1 MISVKHPNYLNY
13 GHSEGEVSIFKK
25 RRIVLL
31 MSLAIMM
38 VLTGVAFGI
47 GFGLGIHNSSGK
59 FFRELKSRI
68 FVF

>member
-47 GFGLGIHNSSGK
+47 GFGYAL
-59 FFRELKSRI
+59 F
-68 FVF
+68 